1 MEANLRQY
9 GLEHRYV
16 DMLVADAASSI
27 WRQKEIFDAIVT
39 DRKLSLLPSLCTLFY
54 VWLASNFFYLSQLP
68 MVSERVA
75 EKLAPEKKLL
85 PLYLRNC
92 EYIYSSFNDLF
103 PKCYHVA
110 GERATFRPPVTT
122 NCLSYSPTW

>member
-39 DRKLSLLPSLCTLFY
+39 DREHFHLHSLWALWLIFILP
-54 VWLASNFFYLSQLP
+54 QLP

-85 PLYLRNC
+85 SLYLRNC
-92 EYIYSSFNDLF
+92 EYTLLLMIIF
-103 PKCYHVA
+103 
-110 GERATFRPPVTT
+110 
-122 NCLSYSPTW
+122 